1 MLKKNNM
8 GVSVMS
14 EKSELHSGHRK
25 RMLEKFLTKGID
37 CFEEHEILEILLFSI
52 FTRCNTNE
60 ISHRLIDKFGSLTNV
75 LSASK
80 NDLMTVSGVGENA
93 AAYIC
98 FLGDFFNKYRTE
110 SAEKR
115 KRLNSPEKLAEYA
128 KTLFTNSAEETTYIV
143 LLDRSLCLIGSEKI
157 SGGSPD
163 FSGIAPK
170 NIVKAALGK
179 KSANIVL
186 VHNHP
191 DGAASFSSADISATR
206 HLINLLREIDIEL
219 NDHIVISGESV
230 CSMRS
235 LGFFNE
241 YWG

>member
-1 MLKKNNM
+1 
-8 GVSVMS
+8 MS

-25 RMLEKFLTKGID
+25 RMLEKFLAKGID

-60 ISHRLIDKFGSLTNV
+60 ISHKLIDKFGSLTNV

-80 NDLMTVSGVGENA
+80 DDLMTISGVGENA

-98 FLGDFFNKYRTE
+98 FLGEFFRKYRSE
-110 SAEKR
+110 ASEKR
-115 KRLNSPEKLAEYA
+115 RRLNSPDKLAEYA
-128 KTLFTNSAEETTYIV
+128 KTLFTNSAEESAYII

-157 SGGSPD
+157 SDGSPD
-163 FSGIAPK
+163 FSGIEPK
-170 NIVKAALGK
+170 NIVKAAMGR
-179 KSANIVL
+179 KSENIVL

-191 DGAASFSSADISATR
+191 DGAVSFSSADISATR
-206 HLINLLREIDIEL
+206 RLINLLREIDIEL
-219 NDHIVISGESV
+219 NDHIVISGDSV

-235 LGFFNE
+235 LGFLNE

>member
-1 MLKKNNM
+1 M

-98 FLGDFFNKYRTE
+98 FLGDFFNKYRIE

-157 SGGSPD
+157 SAAFTIFFGYRSEKYCKGGS
-163 FSGIAPK
+163 
-170 NIVKAALGK
+170 
-179 KSANIVL
+179 
-186 VHNHP
+186 
-191 DGAASFSSADISATR
+191 R
-206 HLINLLREIDIEL
+206 
-219 NDHIVISGESV
+219 
-230 CSMRS
+230 
-235 LGFFNE
+235 
-241 YWG
+241 

>member
-1 MLKKNNM
+1 
-8 GVSVMS
+8 MS

-25 RMLEKFLTKGID
+25 RMLERFLAKGID
-37 CFEEHEILEILLFSI
+37 CFEEHEILEVLLFSI

-60 ISHRLIDKFGSLTNV
+60 ISHRLIGKFGSLMNV

-93 AAYIC
+93 AGYIC
-98 FLGDFFNKYRTE
+98 FLGEFFTKFRSN
-110 SAEKR
+110 AADKR
-115 KRLNSPEKLAEYA
+115 RPLNSPEKLAEYA
-128 KTLFTNSAEETTYIV
+128 KTLFTGSGEETAYVV
-143 LLDRSLCLIGSEKI
+143 LLDRSLCLVGSEKI
-157 SGGSPD
+157 AEGLPD
-163 FSGIAPK
+163 VSHIAPK
-170 NIVKAALGK
+170 NILRAALGK
-179 KSANIVL
+179 KSENIVL

-191 DGAASFSSADISATR
+191 DGAASFSAADISATR
-206 HLINLLREIDIEL
+206 HLINLLREIDIEMK
-219 NDHIVISGESV
+219 DHIIISGENV